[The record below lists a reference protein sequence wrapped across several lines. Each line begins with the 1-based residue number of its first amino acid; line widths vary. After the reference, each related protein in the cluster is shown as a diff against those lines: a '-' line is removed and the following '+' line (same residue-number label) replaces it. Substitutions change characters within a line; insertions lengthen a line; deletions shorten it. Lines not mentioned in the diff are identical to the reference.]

1 MAWIYLLLAG
11 VCEIGW
17 PIGLKMA
24 NGKHPW
30 MWTIF
35 AIVAMAL
42 SGYMLYQAQKS
53 IPMGTAYAIWT
64 GIGAVGAFTVGIL
77 FFKDGISFFRLLS
90 VLFIIIGI
98 VGLKLSAH

>member
-24 NGKHPW
+24 NGKHPIL
-30 MWTIF
+30 WTIF
-35 AIVAMAL
+35 AIIAMAI
-42 SGYMLYQAQKS
+42 SGYMLYQAQKT

-77 FFKDGISFFRLLS
+77 FFKDS
-90 VLFIIIGI
+90 
-98 VGLKLSAH
+98 

>member
-24 NGKHPW
+24 NGKHPLL
-30 MWTIF
+30 WTVF
-35 AIVAMAL
+35 AVIAMAL
-42 SGYMLYQAQKS
+42 SGYLLYQAQKS

-77 FFKDGISFFRLLS
+77 FFKDGVSFFRLLS
-90 VLFIIIGI
+90 VFFIIVGI
-98 VGLKLSAH
+98 IGLKLSAH